1 MIRKFHIPFTIPSE
15 DVVKELYREL
25 QVHRIISIQIND
37 GIAIVEI
44 DNCEQYS
51 LIMKTTRV
59 SNFDII
65 FVNHHSALLQI
76 WLSLKMHDRKITL
89 IHVDSHNDLGSPNVI
104 RRDNQ
109 LIDRWTGN
117 FVNPAEIPTIIQ
129 AIQSAAIEIGSYL
142 TMALFLLP
150 VSHLIWLC
158 PEKSPGIVRGMENPC
173 GLRLDWSHSDTLD
186 SNIKRLNALPIIDN
200 SFKIEFNVIK
210 NPSKLRE
217 FLLKESDTVF
227 LLDIDCDYFDNSD
240 ENAIF
245 NKRNQENEIEL
256 NEWTK
261 KQRGKIRDILDA
273 IPHERLINIG
283 VAYSPGFCP
292 ADKASILD
300 KLIIDILTE

>member
-1 MIRKFHIPFTIPSE
+1 MEK
-15 DVVKELYREL
+15 VLYREL
-25 QVHRIISIQIND
+25 QVHRFNSIQINN

-44 DNCEQYS
+44 ENSEQLS
-51 LIMKTTRV
+51 IIKKTIRLA
-59 SNFDII
+59 NFDII

-117 FVNPAEIPTIIQ
+117 SINPAEIPTIIQ
-129 AIQSAAIEIGSYL
+129 AIESAAIEIGSYL

-158 PEKSPGIVRGMENPC
+158 PEKSPGLVQGMENPC

-200 SFKIEFNVIK
+200 SFEIEFNVIK

-217 FLLKESDTVF
+217 LLLKESDTVF
-227 LLDIDCDYFDNSD
+227 LLDIDFDYFDNSD
-240 ENAIF
+240 ENANF

-261 KQRGKIRDILDA
+261 KQRGKIRDILDV
-273 IPHERLINIG
+273 IPYERLVNIG
-283 VAYSPGFCP
+283 IAYSPGFCP
-292 ADKASILD
+292 ADMADILD
-300 KLIIDILTE
+300 KLIIDLLTEKIINDNFI